1 MGKKSKHISYIESLL
16 IEGETILHS
25 HECSKERVFGAVV
38 LTNKRLIFGTNGLF
52 TGQTTEEYKYERLGS
67 AEFINKFAD
76 HYLNIYVKNTQQVI
90 KLYGASS
97 ENLNKTKSIIAQ
109 KIEEYASEANTTEN
123 NVNYSLADE
132 LLKIAEL
139 KEKGHLTDTEFEL
152 LKAKIINQ

>member
-16 IEGETILHS
+16 SDGETVLQA
-25 HECSKERVFGAVV
+25 HECFKEGVMGAIV
-38 LTNKRLIFGTNGLF
+38 LTDTRLIFGSNGFF
-52 TGQTTEEYKYERLGS
+52 TGESIDELKYDRLVS

-76 HYLNIYVKNTQQVI
+76 PSLNIYVKNSQQVI
-90 KLYGASS
+90 KINGSSS
-97 ENLNKTKSIIAQ
+97 EYLNKTRSIITK
-109 KIEEYASEANTTEN
+109 KIEEYNKEVITEDKPS
-123 NVNYSLADE
+123 YSIADE